1 MNRLT
6 RTYLSS
12 KDTKTHVRCWSSLLD
27 DRTTLICFP
36 PVPYTGIFFDT
47 FAKQMECEVLCP
59 DLPGYGQSDFL
70 SSDPT
75 IESYVKRLNVCLNQA
90 DESPKYLL
98 GFHSGALVA
107 AEMALKYPDLVA
119 GLILIDVP
127 LFSEDQRITL
137 KTTLTTPPDYAK
149 NREKLSQLWET
160 QVLERMGVIPY
171 ERALDLYLDFISAG
185 ERVNHGFHAATSYVG
200 EKRFS
205 QLTHPT
211 KIVATNSSLRDGT
224 LRAADL
230 VSGSLLEELPEITAP
245 AFELG
250 AKSIAKIT
258 AQFMQRAS

>member
-27 DRTTLICFP
+27 ERPSLICFP

-47 FAKQMECEVLCP
+47 FAKHMECEVLCP

-70 SSDPT
+70 STTPT
-75 IESYVKRLNVCLNQA
+75 VESYVGSLNACLNHV

-98 GFHSGALVA
+98 GFQSGALVA
-107 AEMALKYPDLVA
+107 VEMALKYPDLVA

-127 LFSEDQRITL
+127 LFSEGQRTTL
-137 KTTLTTPPDYAK
+137 KSTLTTPPDYAK
-149 NREKLSQLWET
+149 NKEKLSMLWET
-160 QVLERMGVIPY
+160 QVLERMSVIPY
-171 ERALDLYLDFISAG
+171 ERALDLYLDFIGAG

-211 KIVATNSSLRDGT
+211 KIIATNSSLRDGT
-224 LRAADL
+224 LRAGEL
-230 VSGSLLEELPEITAP
+230 ISGSLLEELPEITAP